1 MPQDLNLTVLTGT
14 IKACRFNESRA
25 GPVLDIR
32 LIVERSFRDK
42 DGKPTTREDWL
53 DVVVWG
59 DQART
64 LSALVQPGTRLL
76 VRGRLEK
83 TSRQDGPKK
92 VYEQKVRGD
101 TFVVM
106 SASAA
111 ALSEE
116 DADAD
121 PGADPF
127 GDEGRDL

>member
-1 MPQDLNLTVLTGT
+1 MPQDINLAVLTGT
-14 IKACRFNESRA
+14 VKQCRFNESRA

-32 LIVERSFRDK
+32 LIVQRSFRDK

-53 DVVVWG
+53 DLVAWG
-59 DQART
+59 DHARS
-64 LSALVQPGTRLL
+64 LSAQVHAGTRLL

-83 TSRQDGPKK
+83 TSHQDGGKK
-92 VYEQKVRGD
+92 VYETKLRGD

-111 ALSEE
+111 AVSEE

-121 PGADPF
+121 PL
-127 GDEGRDL
+127 GDEERDL